1 MIMRMTVGGGGM
13 GGNDGKENGEDVGE
27 GPGEGVVRNAGV
39 INQLTGP

>member
-1 MIMRMTVGGGGM
+1 V

-27 GPGEGVVRNAGV
+27 GSGEGVVRNAGV